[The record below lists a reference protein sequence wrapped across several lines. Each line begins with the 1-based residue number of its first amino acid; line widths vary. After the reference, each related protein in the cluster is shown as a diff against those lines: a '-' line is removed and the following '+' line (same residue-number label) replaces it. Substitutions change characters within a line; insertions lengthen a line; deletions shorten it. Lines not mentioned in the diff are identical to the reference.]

1 MDDRSWIDRRV
12 DDFGFVTNEFKE
24 GVQFFVRFAFSRP
37 QAKSEIKC
45 PCSKCRCRKWG
56 NPEVVSMHLCK
67 HGFMNNYYLWY
78 VHGETANNPAIN
90 FIGESSNSGFDR
102 NESDAM
108 YHEMLVDAMGLQGE
122 YNEEPM
128 AEEPNHKAR
137 EFYELLHAA
146 EVHIGIGEQ
155 NVTVL
160 SWMAEM
166 LNMKT
171 LYNMSAAN
179 WEMALSLSRKLLSAE
194 DQEKVPKD
202 FYSAKKM
209 MNVLGLGYKKIDV
222 CINDCFLY
230 YGEQNKNLNA
240 CPVCGESRYEPRNM
254 AAVRQKAVPRK
265 SLWYLSITP
274 RLQRLY
280 MSRKTAEHMTW
291 HLKCRDDS
299 DEVIHPAGSEAW
311 KHFDKT
317 YPTFAEE
324 PRNVRLGLCTDGFN
338 PFGSSGST
346 YSCWPV
352 FLTVYN
358 LPPELCMNSEHI
370 FLSMIIAGPKSPGK
384 NIDVLLRPLIDEL
397 NELWTNGVETYD
409 SFRKQNF
416 IMKAALLWTVSDF
429 PGYGM
434 LSGWSTHGRLSC
446 PYCMENTKAFQ
457 LQFGRKISFFDCH
470 RQYLPPTHPFRRD
483 KKNFYVNRIER
494 SPPPP
499 RLDGH
504 LIEERVN
511 QLPDIIF
518 GQSVRKQSIPGFGV
532 SHNWVKRSIFWEL
545 PYWKDLLIR
554 HNLDVMH
561 CEKNFFDNIKNTVMD
576 DKDCTKDN
584 TNARMDLQLYCNRP
598 ELELIPQQ
606 DGTAL
611 KPNATY
617 VLTREQ
623 RALVCQWLKDLRF
636 PDGYASNIARCVKM
650 HDFRLSGMK
659 SHDCHVFMQR
669 LLPIAFRDNLI
680 DAVWGPLTDVSN
692 FFRALCTP
700 IIRVS
705 NMEMWEEKIVET
717 ICKLEKVFPPAFFD
731 SMEHLAIHLP
741 YEAKVGGPVQCRW
754 MYPFE
759 RKMHDLKK
767 KVLNKNRVEASICEA
782 YILSEISFFCSHYF
796 GSDIET
802 RLNRLPR
809 NIVIRNDNIDGY
821 LSVFQNRG
829 QPLGGE
835 MRGRALSPRELK
847 AVELYVLLNCEE
859 VKPWIALFDSQICCG
874 LSPDQTDMKR
884 QLEFIPWFKTTV
896 RSGIYEVDPRLLTLV
911 TGPVNNVRLY
921 NGYWVNGFRFHTI
934 SYGKNKKTMNSGVCV
949 RGTTLNDDELEYYGQ
964 LKEVIELHYF
974 DAPVPQSV
982 ILFNCD
988 WYDLNKGIVIH
999 PSSRIVD
1006 VNPRFK
1012 LQTNEPFILASQ
1024 AQQVFYASYPSR
1036 NPRRR
1041 GWYAACKIRARAII
1055 DTSSLRDCVND
1066 YYQDDDPP
1074 MPQLVQPSTIV
1085 DDDVSLASLG
1095 GERVVIGEE
1104 MQLSYVAEQNEEE
1117 CVDEDDEEEDEFEG
1131 TETPEEE
1138 VPDYLTESDSD

>member
-1 MDDRSWIDRRV
+1 
-12 DDFGFVTNEFKE
+12 
-24 GVQFFVRFAFSRP
+24 
-37 QAKSEIKC
+37 
-45 PCSKCRCRKWG
+45 
-56 NPEVVSMHLCK
+56 
-67 HGFMNNYYLWY
+67 
-78 VHGETANNPAIN
+78 
-90 FIGESSNSGFDR
+90 
-102 NESDAM
+102 
-108 YHEMLVDAMGLQGE
+108 MLVDAMGLQGE

-146 EVHIGIGEQ
+146 EVHISSGEQ

-179 WEMALSLSRKLLSAE
+179 WEMALSLSRKLLSVE

-209 MNVLGLGYKKIDV
+209 INVLGLRYKKIDV

-240 CPVCGESRYEPRNM
+240 CPVCGESRYKPRNM

-265 SLWYLSITP
+265 SLW
-274 RLQRLY
+274 
-280 MSRKTAEHMTW
+280 
-291 HLKCRDDS
+291 DDS

-317 YPTFAEE
+317 YPIFAEE

-338 PFGSSGST
+338 PFGPSGSA

-384 NIDVLLRPLIDEL
+384 NIDILLRPLIDEL

-457 LQFGRKISFFDCH
+457 LQFGRKISFFDCY

-504 LIEERVN
+504 LMEERVN

-518 GQSVRKQSIPGFGV
+518 GQSVRKQSIQGFGV
-532 SHNWVKRSIFWEL
+532 SHNW
-545 PYWKDLLIR
+545 
-554 HNLDVMH
+554 
-561 CEKNFFDNIKNTVMD
+561 
-576 DKDCTKDN
+576 
-584 TNARMDLQLYCNRP
+584 
-598 ELELIPQQ
+598 
-606 DGTAL
+606 
-611 KPNATY
+611 
-617 VLTREQ
+617 
-623 RALVCQWLKDLRF
+623 
-636 PDGYASNIARCVKM
+636 
-650 HDFRLSGMK
+650 
-659 SHDCHVFMQR
+659 
-669 LLPIAFRDNLI
+669 
-680 DAVWGPLTDVSN
+680 
-692 FFRALCTP
+692 
-700 IIRVS
+700 
-705 NMEMWEEKIVET
+705 
-717 ICKLEKVFPPAFFD
+717 
-731 SMEHLAIHLP
+731 
-741 YEAKVGGPVQCRW
+741 AKVGGSVQFRW

-767 KVLNKNRVEASICEA
+767 KALNKNRFEASI
-782 YILSEISFFCSHYF
+782 Y
-796 GSDIET
+796 
-802 RLNRLPR
+802 
-809 NIVIRNDNIDGY
+809 
-821 LSVFQNRG
+821 
-829 QPLGGE
+829 
-835 MRGRALSPRELK
+835 
-847 AVELYVLLNCEE
+847 
-859 VKPWIALFDSQICCG
+859 
-874 LSPDQTDMKR
+874 
-884 QLEFIPWFKTTV
+884 
-896 RSGIYEVDPRLLTLV
+896 
-911 TGPVNNVRLY
+911 
-921 NGYWVNGFRFHTI
+921 
-934 SYGKNKKTMNSGVCV
+934 
-949 RGTTLNDDELEYYGQ
+949 
-964 LKEVIELHYF
+964 
-974 DAPVPQSV
+974 
-982 ILFNCD
+982 
-988 WYDLNKGIVIH
+988 
-999 PSSRIVD
+999 
-1006 VNPRFK
+1006 
-1012 LQTNEPFILASQ
+1012 
-1024 AQQVFYASYPSR
+1024 
-1036 NPRRR
+1036 
-1041 GWYAACKIRARAII
+1041 
-1055 DTSSLRDCVND
+1055 
-1066 YYQDDDPP
+1066 DDPP
-1074 MPQLVQPSTIV
+1074 MSQLVQPSTIV

-1095 GERVVIGEE
+1095 GEQVVIGEE

-1117 CVDEDDEEEDEFEG
+1117 CVDEDDEEKDEFEG

-1138 VPDYLTESDSD
+1138 VSDYLTESDSD